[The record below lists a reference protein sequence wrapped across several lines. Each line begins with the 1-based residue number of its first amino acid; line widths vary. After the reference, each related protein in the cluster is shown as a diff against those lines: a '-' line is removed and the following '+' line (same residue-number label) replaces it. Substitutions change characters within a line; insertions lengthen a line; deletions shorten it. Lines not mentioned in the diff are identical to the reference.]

1 MFVGFANA
9 PALAQ
14 AADNA
19 LAGEWNLE
27 TGNFDG
33 MLTDDCHIEGVITL
47 EPTALPGGYTCSFV
61 SEQICTLPGQS
72 EPHTYFKVQ
81 QSCSAQRV
89 GDGVAI
95 HSEVEEILEFH
106 SARGSL
112 GYVADNFVLRITKR
126 GAEMIGTQYDEFRQI
141 TARFW
146 RDLDL
151 TS

>member
-1 MFVGFANA
+1 M
-9 PALAQ
+9 AQ

-27 TGNFDG
+27 TGKFNG
-33 MLTDDCHIEGVITL
+33 DCHIEGVINL
-47 EPTALPGGYTCSFV
+47 QKTALPGGYTCEFV
-61 SEQICTLPGQS
+61 SEQICTFPGQT
-72 EPHTYFKVQ
+72 EPYTYFKVQ
-81 QSCSAQRV
+81 QSCSAQRI

-95 HSEVEEILEFH
+95 HSDVDEILEYR
-106 SARGSL
+106 SINGPSTYL
-112 GYVADNFVLRITKR
+112 ADNFVLRVTKR
-126 GAEMIGTQYDEFRQI
+126 GAEMIGTQYDDVREV